1 MTNVVCR
8 RGYSIEQL
16 LFDEAIAWLWIKLDE
31 VEVEKLQMQGQ
42 TVQRS
47 KENWKMGHWGF
58 QDSADRNWQYEYLT
72 EVVIVKPRGAAVPYG

>member
-47 KENWKMGHWGF
+47 KENWKMGH
-58 QDSADRNWQYEYLT
+58 
-72 EVVIVKPRGAAVPYG
+72 